1 MKIFHKNFETT
12 LKFSEED
19 NLFYGKIENV
29 RDLVLFDGNTE
40 TEAIENFHQAVDD
53 YIELCKELGR

>member
-1 MKIFHKNFETT
+1 MKYSYKNFETT

-40 TEAIENFHQAVDD
+40 TESIENFHQAVDD